1 MPEISLCLFDLKQLL
16 RLFPKQD
23 KELRRKILDYEQK
36 AQENMAENRL
46 NLFKDFGYQSEFDEK
61 IVFNILKNLGDKF
74 PLILSKKK

>member
-36 AQENMAENRL
+36 DQENMAENRL

-61 IVFNILKNLGDKF
+61 LCSTFEKIWGINS
-74 PLILSKKK
+74 P

>member
-46 NLFKDFGYQSEFDEK
+46 NLFKDFGYQGEFDEK
-61 IVFNILKNLGDKF
+61 LCSTF
-74 PLILSKKK
+74 

>member
-23 KELRRKILDYEQK
+23 KEVRRKILDYEQK

-61 IVFNILKNLGDKF
+61 LCSTF
-74 PLILSKKK
+74 

>member
-46 NLFKDFGYQSEFDEK
+46 NLFKDCGYQSEFDEK
-61 IVFNILKNLGDKF
+61 LCSTF
-74 PLILSKKK
+74 

>member
-61 IVFNILKNLGDKF
+61 LCLTF
-74 PLILSKKK
+74 